1 MQTLN
6 NNTSRSLTLHMNN
19 NIKVTSKHIK
29 ISLSQNLLRI
39 ISKSKDKAP
48 FLERVTSKRIN

>member
-1 MQTLN
+1 
-6 NNTSRSLTLHMNN
+6 MNN

-48 FLERVTSKRIN
+48 FLERVTS